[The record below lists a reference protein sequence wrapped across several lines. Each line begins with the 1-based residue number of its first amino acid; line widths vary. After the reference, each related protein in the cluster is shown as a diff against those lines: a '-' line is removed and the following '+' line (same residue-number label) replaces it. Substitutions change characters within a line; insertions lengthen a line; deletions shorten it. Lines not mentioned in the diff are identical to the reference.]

1 MIMKKMKYP
10 QLHNHVRKVCAL
22 VAASLILPALAY
34 AGHDNDSGRENH
46 WRGDNDEH
54 HGRGDNDEHHGD
66 PRVSAVPEANPGIV
80 LMPFVGAVLLFS
92 SLQLLRLKAQKNGSL
107 L

>member
-1 MIMKKMKYP
+1 MKNMKYP
-10 QLHNHVRKVCAL
+10 QLKSHVYKICAL
-22 VAASLILPALAY
+22 VAASLILPGLAY
-34 AGHDNDSGRENH
+34 ADHDNDKGSDRENH
-46 WRGDNDEH
+46 W
-54 HGRGDNDEHHGD
+54 RGDNDEHHGD

-80 LMPFVGAVLLFS
+80 LMPFVGAVLVFS